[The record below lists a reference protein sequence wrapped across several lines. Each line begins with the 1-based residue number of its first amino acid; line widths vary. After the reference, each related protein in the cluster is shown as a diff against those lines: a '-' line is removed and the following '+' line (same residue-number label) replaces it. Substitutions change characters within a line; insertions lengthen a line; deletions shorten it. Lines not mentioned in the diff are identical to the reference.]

1 MNRELLVKF
10 GDSIKVKYNSFDIP
24 ISEYA
29 LVSYRGKPIGVAFFQ
44 SRNKYCTAA
53 IVLDSDGDLVLLEHY
68 DDWHFCS
75 ISEMEELRKIYNWAF
90 PE

>member
-1 MNRELLVKF
+1 MNRELLVKC
-10 GDSIKVKYNSFDIP
+10 GDSIEVKYNSLDRP

-29 LVSYRGKPIGVAFFQ
+29 LVGYMEKPIGVAFFQ